1 MLNSITHTLV
11 KFTVQNWDNIRYPAT
26 EVMEEITQA
35 AVTQVITAAKKLKNR
50 ETRVLGR
57 A

>member
-35 AVTQVITAAKKLKNR
+35 AVTQVITAAKKLKNK